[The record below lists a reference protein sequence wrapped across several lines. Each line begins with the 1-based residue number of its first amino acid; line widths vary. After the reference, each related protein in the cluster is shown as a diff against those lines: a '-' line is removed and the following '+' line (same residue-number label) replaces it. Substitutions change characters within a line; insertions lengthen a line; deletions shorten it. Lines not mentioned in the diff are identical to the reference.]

1 MNTKILVVLS
11 LLVGIGA
18 VLHGVVPPIFTMKP
32 DMMLTMMFLG
42 IILFPKAKYV
52 LLLGL
57 STGFISALTT
67 TFPSGQIPNIIDKPI
82 TAFIFF
88 GLFLL
93 VKQLNKNFT
102 VGILTFIGT
111 LVSGVVFLT
120 SALLLFA
127 LPAGFGALF
136 VTVVIPAAIINTIL
150 ISILHPILVNI
161 QKRSNLVL
169 V

>member
-1 MNTKILVVLS
+1 MNTKVLVTLS

-18 VLHGVVPPIFTMKP
+18 VLHAVGPSIFTMKP

-42 IILFPKAKYV
+42 ILLFPQAKYV

-67 TFPSGQIPNIIDKPI
+67 TFPSGQIPNIIDKPL

-93 VKQLNKNFT
+93 VKQFNRKIT
-102 VGILTFIGT
+102 VALLTFVGT
-111 LVSGVVFLT
+111 MTSGFIFLT
-120 SALLLFA
+120 SALYLFGLPAAFLALFA
-127 LPAGFGALF
+127 S
-136 VTVVIPAAIINTIL
+136 VVIPAAIINTIL
-150 ISILHPILVNI
+150 ITILYPILVNI
-161 QKRSNLVL
+161 QRRSNLAIT
-169 V
+169 